1 MSRKVT
7 RRGAIGVLGVG
18 LAAFTGA
25 SSRRSR
31 CATVTGRGDATCGDA
46 LALSGPG
53 EVATGGPNP
62 KFVAANDAQHS
73 GADSGD
79 GGGDGGGAVDVAA
92 GAWAV
97 FRRSNGWERVA
108 AGPGGGSVTLAPGEE
123 TAWVLLLAGDGG
135 GSDEDGGGGGIGA
148 FSTQTRYVG
157 PVALEPGDHAFVA
170 RGRRD
175 GTPVESVLEFAVV
188 E

>member
-1 MSRKVT
+1 MT

-31 CATVTGRGDATCGDA
+31 CATVTGRSDATCGDA
-46 LALSGPG
+46 LALSGPE
-53 EVATGGPNP
+53 EVAAAGPNP
-62 KFVAANDAQHS
+62 KFVATNDARTG
-73 GADSGD
+73 GADT
-79 GGGDGGGAVDVAA
+79 GGGGGGAVDVAA

-97 FRRSNGWERVA
+97 FRRASGWERVA

-123 TAWVLLLAGDGG
+123 TAWVLLLAGDGR
-135 GSDEDGGGGGIGA
+135 GSDDDDDGDGGIGA

-157 PVALEPGDHAFVA
+157 PVALEPGDHAFVV

-175 GTPVESVLEFAVV
+175 GTPVESVFEFAVV

>member
-53 EVATGGPNP
+53 EVAAGGPNP

-73 GADSGD
+73 GADA
-79 GGGDGGGAVDVAA
+79 GGGAVDVAA

-97 FRRSNGWERVA
+97 FRRASGWERVA

-135 GSDEDGGGGGIGA
+135 GTDEDGGGIGA
-148 FSTQTRYVG
+148 FSAQTRYVG
-157 PVALEPGDHAFVA
+157 PVAVEPGDHAFVV

-175 GTPVESVLEFAVV
+175 GTPVESVVEFAVV

>member
-1 MSRKVT
+1 VSRKVT
-7 RRGAIGVLGVG
+7 RRGALGVLGVG

-31 CATVTGRGDATCGDA
+31 CATVTGRSDATCGDA
-46 LALSGPG
+46 LALSGPE
-53 EVATGGPNP
+53 EVAAAGPNP
-62 KFVAANDAQHS
+62 KFVATNDARS
-73 GADSGD
+73 GGADT
-79 GGGDGGGAVDVAA
+79 GGGGGAVDVAA

-97 FRRSNGWERVA
+97 FRRASGWEQVA

-123 TAWVLLLAGDGG
+123 TAWVLLLGGDGAG
-135 GSDEDGGGGGIGA
+135 GDEDGGGGIGA

-170 RGRRD
+170 RARRN

-188 E
+188 G

>member
-1 MSRKVT
+1 M
-7 RRGAIGVLGVG
+7 
-18 LAAFTGA
+18 
-25 SSRRSR
+25 
-31 CATVTGRGDATCGDA
+31 VTGRSDATCGDA

-53 EVATGGPNP
+53 EVAAGGSNP
-62 KFVAANDAQHS
+62 KFVATNDAPNS
-73 GADSGD
+73 GADAGD
-79 GGGDGGGAVDVAA
+79 GGGGAVDVEA

-97 FRRSNGWERVA
+97 FRRDSGWERVA

-123 TAWVLLLAGDGG
+123 TAWVLLLAGDGR
-135 GSDEDGGGGGIGA
+135 GSDEDGGDGGIGA

-157 PVALEPGDHAFVA
+157 PVALAPGDHAFVV

-175 GTPVESVLEFAVV
+175 GTPVESVVEFAVV

>member
-1 MSRKVT
+1 MT

-31 CATVTGRGDATCGDA
+31 CATVTGRSDATCGDA
-46 LALSGPG
+46 LALSGPD
-53 EVATGGPNP
+53 EVAVGGPSPEFVVANVRSTGGS
-62 KFVAANDAQHS
+62 S
-73 GADSGD
+73 GES
-79 GGGDGGGAVDVAA
+79 GAVDVTA

-97 FRRSNGWERVA
+97 FRRADGWERVA
-108 AGPGGGSVTLAPGEE
+108 AGPGGGEVTLAPGEE
-123 TAWVLLLAGDGG
+123 TAWVLLLDRDG
-135 GSDEDGGGGGIGA
+135 EDGGGVGA
-148 FSTQTRYVG
+148 FATQTRYVG
-157 PVALEPGDHAFVA
+157 PVALAPGDHAFVV

-175 GTPVESVLEFAVV
+175 GTPVESVVEFAVV